1 MRVTVSSGPVPPLP
15 GPASRVALIIPA
27 LNEEEALSKVLD
39 ELPRSLFARVVVVD
53 NGSMDATVAVA
64 RRGGAEVVEERRRGY
79 GQACLAG
86 LARLGPDTDIVVF
99 MDADG
104 SDVPS
109 EAARLI
115 EPIHRGEA
123 DLVIGSR
130 ALGGAEPGSL
140 RWAQRWG
147 NRLAVRLIRLLYGF
161 RYTDLGPFRAIRWQS
176 LQGLAM
182 RDTNFGWTVEMQVKA
197 LQRGLQVEE
206 RPVSYRVRIGESK
219 ISGTVGGT
227 VKAGIKIL
235 WTIARL
241 RLGA

>member
-1 MRVTVSSGPVPPLP
+1 MSGDAALPAP
-15 GPASRVALIIPA
+15 GPASRIALVIPA
-27 LNEEEALSKVLD
+27 LNEEQALAKLLD
-39 ELPRSLFARVVVVD
+39 ELPPSLFARVIVVD
-53 NGSMDATVAVA
+53 NGSTDATAAVA
-64 RRGGAEVVEERRRGY
+64 RRGGAEVVEEPRRGY
-79 GQACLAG
+79 GRACLAG
-86 LARLGPDTDIVVF
+86 LARLGLDTDIVVF

-104 SDVPS
+104 SDVPA

-115 EPIHRGEA
+115 EPIFRGEA

-147 NRLAVRLIRLLYGF
+147 NRLAVGLIRLFYGF
-161 RYTDLGPFRAIRWQS
+161 RYTDLGPFRAIRWRS
-176 LQGLAM
+176 LQTLDM

-197 LQRGLQVEE
+197 LQRGLRVAE
-206 RPVSYRVRIGESK
+206 RPVSYRVRIGKSK

-241 RLGA
+241 RVPG

>member
-1 MRVTVSSGPVPPLP
+1 MSSGPVSTPP
-15 GPASRVALIIPA
+15 GPTSRIALIIPA
-27 LNEEEALSKVLD
+27 LNEEEALPKVLD

-53 NGSMDATVAVA
+53 NGSTDGTVAVA
-64 RRGGAEVVEERRRGY
+64 RRGGAEVVEEPRRGY

-86 LARLGPDTDIVVF
+86 LARLGADTDIVVF

-104 SDVPS
+104 SDEPS
-109 EAARLI
+109 EAVHLI
-115 EPIHRGEA
+115 APILRGEA

-147 NRLAVRLIRLLYGF
+147 NRLAVGLIRLLYGF
-161 RYTDLGPFRAIRWQS
+161 RYSDLGPFRAIRWQS
-176 LQGLAM
+176 LEGLGM
-182 RDTNFGWTVEMQVKA
+182 GDTNFGWTVEMQVKA
-197 LQRGLQVEE
+197 VQRGLRVQE

-235 WTIARL
+235 WTIGRL
-241 RLGA
+241 RVTG

>member
-1 MRVTVSSGPVPPLP
+1 MSGDAALPAP
-15 GPASRVALIIPA
+15 GPASRIALVIPA
-27 LNEEEALSKVLD
+27 LNEEQALAKLLD
-39 ELPRSLFARVVVVD
+39 ELPPSLFARVIVVD
-53 NGSMDATVAVA
+53 NGSTDATVAVA
-64 RRGGAEVVEERRRGY
+64 RRGGAEVVEEPRRGY
-79 GQACLAG
+79 GRACLAG
-86 LARLGPDTDIVVF
+86 LARLGLDTDIVVF

-104 SDVPS
+104 SDVPA

-115 EPIHRGEA
+115 EPIFRGEA

-147 NRLAVRLIRLLYGF
+147 NRLAVGLIRLFYGF
-161 RYTDLGPFRAIRWQS
+161 RYTDLGPFRAIRWRS
-176 LQGLAM
+176 LQTLDM

-197 LQRGLQVEE
+197 LQRGLRVAE
-206 RPVSYRVRIGESK
+206 RPVSYRVRIGKSK
-219 ISGTVGGT
+219 ISGTIGGT

-241 RLGA
+241 RVPG

>member
-1 MRVTVSSGPVPPLP
+1 MSGDAALPAP
-15 GPASRVALIIPA
+15 GPASRIALVIPA
-27 LNEEEALSKVLD
+27 LNEEQALAKLLD
-39 ELPRSLFARVVVVD
+39 ELPPSLFARVIVVD
-53 NGSMDATVAVA
+53 NGSTDATAAVA
-64 RRGGAEVVEERRRGY
+64 RRGGAEVVEEPRRGY
-79 GQACLAG
+79 GRACLAG

-104 SDVPS
+104 SDVPA

-115 EPIHRGEA
+115 EPIFRGEA

-147 NRLAVRLIRLLYGF
+147 NRLAVGLIRLFYGF
-161 RYTDLGPFRAIRWQS
+161 RYTDLGPFRAIRWRS
-176 LQGLAM
+176 LQTLDM

-197 LQRGLQVEE
+197 LQRGLRVAE
-206 RPVSYRVRIGESK
+206 RPVSYRVRIGKSK

-241 RLGA
+241 RVPG

>member
-1 MRVTVSSGPVPPLP
+1 MSGDAALPAP
-15 GPASRVALIIPA
+15 GPASRIALVIPA
-27 LNEEEALSKVLD
+27 LNEEQALAKLLD
-39 ELPRSLFARVVVVD
+39 ELPPSLFARVIVVD
-53 NGSMDATVAVA
+53 NGSTDATAAVA
-64 RRGGAEVVEERRRGY
+64 RRGGAEVVEEPRRGY
-79 GQACLAG
+79 GRACLAG

-104 SDVPS
+104 SDVPA

-115 EPIHRGEA
+115 EPIFRGEA

-147 NRLAVRLIRLLYGF
+147 NRLAVGLIRLFYGF
-161 RYTDLGPFRAIRWQS
+161 RYTDLGPFRAIRWRS
-176 LQGLAM
+176 LQTLDM

-197 LQRGLQVEE
+197 LQRGLRVAE
-206 RPVSYRVRIGESK
+206 RPVSYRVRIGKSK
-219 ISGTVGGT
+219 ISGTIGGT

-241 RLGA
+241 RVPG